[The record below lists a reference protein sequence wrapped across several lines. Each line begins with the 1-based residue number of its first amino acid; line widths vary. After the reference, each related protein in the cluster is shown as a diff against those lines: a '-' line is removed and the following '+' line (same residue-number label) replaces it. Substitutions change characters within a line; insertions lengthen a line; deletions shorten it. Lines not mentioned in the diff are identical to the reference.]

1 MAENQQSSSS
11 GRGRERK
18 EVVRD
23 EEARRFMADQGTSK
37 TSYGDGTPTIDRTL
51 LDARERELKA
61 REDAEKAEE
70 REVEALK
77 KNSGK
82 RS

>member
-1 MAENQQSSSS
+1 MAENQQGAGARS
-11 GRGRERK
+11 GNERK

-37 TSYGDGTPTIDRTL
+37 TSHGDGTPTIDRTL
-51 LDARERELKA
+51 LEARERELKA

-77 KNSGK
+77 KAAK
-82 RS
+82 K